1 MQFLRYLSGSAIILF
16 GVYLLVIAVQAGVQQ
31 KWEILGGGI
40 VIGGFVIMLGL
51 VFIFNGVRR
60 FFKELFSNFYWW

>member
-1 MQFLRYLSGSAIILF
+1 MRFIRYLTGSLIVAFGGYIFIIAI
-16 GVYLLVIAVQAGVQQ
+16 QAGMQQ

-40 VIGGFVIMLGL
+40 LIGAFIVMLGL
-51 VFIFNGVRR
+51 VFVFDGVKR

>member
-1 MQFLRYLSGSAIILF
+1 M
-16 GVYLLVIAVQAGVQQ
+16 QQ

-40 VIGGFVIMLGL
+40 LIGAFIVMLGL
-51 VFIFNGVRR
+51 VFVFDGVKR